1 MKKLLNNI
9 RQPQSLSISKKV
21 LYSFLIF
28 VIGVFLGLFSKILDT
43 TASNTLPYF
52 LQVLD
57 LRNFLSRLGVWLFF
71 GVAISVYSKTPI
83 RACLNV
89 FLFFAG
95 MVGSYY
101 FYTVAIAGFFP
112 KSYMMIWISLT
123 AISPIFAFICWYA
136 KGKGIIAIFISS
148 IIFMFITSQTFV
160 YGFWYF
166 DITYIPELFIW
177 IATIFVLY
185 QSPKQIIKVVVL
197 GMVLFFA
204 AARFFYW
211 GF

>member
-1 MKKLLNNI
+1 MKELLNNI
-9 RQPQSLSISKKV
+9 RQPQGISISKKV

-28 VIGVFLGLFSKILDT
+28 VIGVFLGLISKILDT
-43 TASNTLPYF
+43 TASNALPYF

-71 GVAISVYSKTPI
+71 GVVISVYSKTPL

-101 FYTVAIAGFFP
+101 LYTVAIAGFFP
-112 KSYMMIWISLT
+112 KSYMMIWIILT
-123 AISPIFAFICWYA
+123 AISPIFAFVCWHA
-136 KGKGIIAIFISS
+136 KGKGIIAVLISS

-160 YGFWYF
+160 FGFWYF

-185 QSPKQIIKVVVL
+185 QSPKQIIEVAVL
-197 GMVLFFA
+197 GMVLFI
-204 AARFFYW
+204 AARPFFYW

>member
-9 RQPQSLSISKKV
+9 RQPQSISISKKV

-28 VIGVFLGLFSKILDT
+28 MIGVLLGFISKILDT
-43 TASNTLPYF
+43 VASNALPYF

-57 LRNFLSRLGVWLFF
+57 LGNFLSRLGVWVFF
-71 GVAISVYSKTPI
+71 GVVISLYSKTPL
-83 RACLNV
+83 RASLNV

-112 KSYMMIWISLT
+112 KSYMMIWIILT
-123 AISPIFAFICWYA
+123 VISPVFAFVSWYA
-136 KGKGIIAIFISS
+136 KGEGIIAVFISS
-148 IIFMFITSQTFV
+148 IIFMFITSQAFV
-160 YGFWYF
+160 FGFWYF

-177 IATIFVLY
+177 IATIFALY
-185 QSPKQIIKVVVL
+185 QSPKQIIKVVVF
-197 GMVLFFA
+197 GMALFIA
-204 AARFFYW
+204 IAPFFNW